1 MRKRLGNITQLQ
13 DILFGEQVEEYNR
26 KLAEFDRRLI
36 DLDSNQKKMQLLFEE
51 RLTQLEN

>member
-13 DILFGEQVEEYNR
+13 DILFGEQVEEYDR

-36 DLDSNQKKMQLLFEE
+36 DLDSNQKK
-51 RLTQLEN
+51 NAIII